1 MCVCRGNGRVNRG
14 RTRGRRG
21 QAGTGGRGRL
31 TFHPAQPEPR
41 SRAGGGIGAQTS
53 KRRGETARRQG
64 LCSGGSTG
72 NAPGPGTSPRV
83 PGDSSSG
90 SGAALSSG
98 QPQAP
103 GRTPARMRQERHRQ
117 RTRMAARRSP
127 ASPRRASPHL
137 PQPLHEDAL
146 VAAAVQVTPLELS
159 PQVDDSQLAQSPGF
173 RFRTKGRGPTKG
185 CEIPQSSR

>member
-1 MCVCRGNGRVNRG
+1 MCLSGERESKSRKDARTSGSGRDGRPGPSHNSIQRNLSRAPERAAGSAPKPQSGGVKQRGVKGSAAAG
-14 RTRGRRG
+14 AQGTRRG
-21 QAGTGGRGRL
+21 PTAARGCPGT
-31 TFHPAQPEPR
+31 AAAAAEPR
-41 SRAGGGIGAQTS
+41 SP
-53 KRRGETARRQG
+53 QG
-64 LCSGGSTG
+64 
-72 NAPGPGTSPRV
+72 SPR
-83 PGDSSSG
+83 PR
-90 SGAALSSG
+90 AR
-98 QPQAP
+98 P
-103 GRTPARMRQERHRQ
+103 PARMRQERHRQ

-185 CEIPQSSR
+185 CEIPQSGR